1 MKKKKN
7 LDEIL
12 FGKNALKEVEYLLV
26 NFDLLNAKSLKN
38 SELPFMNFRIFGD
51 AGENSLGRFFGDCR
65 KANSIS
71 KKFHSFELF
80 NLQRIASCQIRC
92 MSVF

>member
-38 SELPFMNFRIFGD
+38 SELPFMNFSIFGD
-51 AGENSLGRFFGDCR
+51 AG
-65 KANSIS
+65 
-71 KKFHSFELF
+71 
-80 NLQRIASCQIRC
+80 
-92 MSVF
+92 